1 MQRPWWF
8 FFEFSPWIWLSISKG
23 KSMVL
28 ENLKIVTP
36 KRVIDHGYLVL
47 REGKIAAIGEGDYQ
61 GEEERLDRSGLIAF
75 PGFIDIHVHGS
86 VGIDFMDATAE
97 DYPVIA
103 DSMFKEGVTTFLATT
118 LTSDKDSL
126 SKVCREVV
134 KAKKNVPSLGG
145 IHFEGP
151 YISVKYKGAQN
162 PEFIRDPDIAE
173 FDELQKEADGN
184 IRYISMAPER
194 PGAMEFIEHVTKNGT
209 VVSAGHTDAS
219 FDCVEEALKHGL
231 TNTTHTHN
239 AMSPHHHR
247 NPGVVTAA
255 MYFDQ
260 IFAEVICDTVHVCPN
275 TLKAFY
281 KIVGPDRFVA
291 ITDALKVKHSSL
303 ETFQLFGLDCVVK
316 PDAAYL
322 TTGPLAGSLLS
333 MDQGL
338 RNLHDILGVGYVE
351 LAKMTS
357 TNAAKSIGF
366 RDRGAIQE
374 GLLADIV
381 LLDESLHVQEV
392 YKLGKKVN

>member
-1 MQRPWWF
+1 M
-8 FFEFSPWIWLSISKG
+8 IINN
-23 KSMVL
+23 V
-28 ENLKIVTP
+28 KIVTLT
-36 KRVIDHGYLVL
+36 KVIDNGYI
-47 REGKIAAIGEGDYQ
+47 EFADGKITKIGESSYQ
-61 GEEERLDRSGLIAF
+61 GPGETIDRKGMVAF
-75 PGFIDIHVHGS
+75 PGFIDVHIHGS
-86 VGIDFMDATAE
+86 MGIDFMDANAE
-97 DYPVIA
+97 DYPIIA
-103 DSMFKEGVTTFLATT
+103 DSLYAEGVTTFLATT

-126 SKVCREVV
+126 ARVCKTVKEV
-134 KAKKNVPSLGG
+134 KEQIPSLGG

-151 YISVKYKGAQN
+151 YISLKYKGAQN

-173 FDELQKEADGN
+173 FDELQEISGGN
-184 IRYISMAPER
+184 IRYIAMAPER
-194 PGAMEFIEHVTKNGT
+194 PGAMEFINHVTRNGV

-219 FDCVEEALKHGL
+219 FDQVGEAIKNGL

-255 MYFDQ
+255 MYFDE

-291 ITDALKVKHSSL
+291 ITDALKVKHSDIKN
-303 ETFQLFGLDCVVK
+303 FQLFGLDCVTK
-316 PDAAYL
+316 EDAAYL
-322 TTGPLAGSLLS
+322 TTGPLAGSLLT

-338 RNLHDILGVGYVE
+338 RNLREITGADYVS

-357 TNAAKSIGF
+357 YNAAKSLHF
-366 RDRGAIQE
+366 DDRGELAE
-374 GLLADIV
+374 GKLADVV

-392 YKLGKKVN
+392 YKLGKRVK